1 MHSMNI
7 KKLLINILIF
17 FICGTTTAC
26 LFDYYISN
34 EINYSKNIFVGIFL
48 SIYFYFLIRKKNS
61 QN

>member
-1 MHSMNI
+1 MRYMKI
-7 KKLLINILIF
+7 KKLLLKILIF
-17 FICGTTTAC
+17 FICGTTIAC

-48 SIYFYFLIRKKNS
+48 STYFYFLIRKKNS